1 MVPKGRAPFDV
12 MKAVVAVALAVAAV
26 LTGTSRAATQRAQ
39 NVDLH
44 KVNWSDVTLPGSVCG
59 ASNPI
64 RLRDRRAPVRSTRWP
79 RWPNVHVYS
88 GWTRVIYGDLDAD
101 GTDEAALAVSC
112 DNGGGTAA
120 GVLAYSEVIFTA
132 GAHTPR
138 VRGVV
143 TPRTRNP
150 DEPASLIQVTI
161 RPGKVV
167 AHEYWYGP
175 HDGTCCPSGR
185 STTVWTYIHGELVA
199 GKTTVTKKPAK

>member
-1 MVPKGRAPFDV
+1 

-26 LTGTSRAATQRAQ
+26 LTGTSLAATQRAQ

-64 RLRDRRAPVRSTRWP
+64 RLRDRRATVRSTRWP

-132 GAHTPR
+132 GAHAARARRRDTTDTQPR
-138 VRGVV
+138 
-143 TPRTRNP
+143 RTGEP
-150 DEPASLIQVTI
+150 D
-161 RPGKVV
+161 PGDDPTRQSGRARILVPD
-167 AHEYWYGP
+167 P

-185 STTVWTYIHGELVA
+185 STTVWTYTHGELVA
-199 GKTTVTKKPAK
+199 GKTTVTRKPAK